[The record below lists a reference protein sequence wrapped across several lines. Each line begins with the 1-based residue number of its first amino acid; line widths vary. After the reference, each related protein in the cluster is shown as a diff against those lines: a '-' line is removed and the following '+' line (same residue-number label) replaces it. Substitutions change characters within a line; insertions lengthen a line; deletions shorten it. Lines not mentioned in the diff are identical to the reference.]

1 MIFTAAYKVGGTV
14 SSRLASCKLLDQFGA
29 NFQNQPDHIRRL
41 MIARPGRRFV
51 QNDYEGA
58 ESVATALLCGEGNY
72 RELVRLKIK
81 THNFLCVKLF
91 PELFADLATADEI
104 AAFLPASFKAHPNYK
119 LIIKR
124 CKELKQQ
131 YDLAKRTVH
140 GSSYGMGWKTFQET
154 VLKGTEGKLVL
165 SPAECKRLLYT
176 FFELF
181 PEIRHFQLN
190 AEACVRDFLPIA
202 NLFGHDIVFVKRF
215 TAAQARTGISW
226 APQST
231 VGVCMIL
238 AACQLQDYI
247 EKEGRDWD
255 ILTITHDSG
264 LADAPES
271 EAVEASLKLAEC
283 MDVEFTSP
291 VDGWKFRI
299 GVERQV
305 GANWGK
311 YDETEN
317 PEGVK
322 VQ

>member
-1 MIFTAAYKVGGTV
+1 MILTAAYKVGGTV
-14 SSRLASCKLLDQFGA
+14 SSRLASCKLLDDFGA
-29 NFQNQPDHIRRL
+29 NLQNQPDHIRRL
-41 MIARPGRRFV
+41 LIARPGRSLV

-58 ESVATALLCGEGNY
+58 ESVATALLCTEGNY
-72 RELVRLKIK
+72 RELVRLKVK

-91 PELFADLATADEI
+91 PEKFADFVDTQTIAD
-104 AAFLPASFKAHPNYK
+104 FLPGTFKGHPSYK
-119 LIIKR
+119 DIVKR
-124 CKELKQQ
+124 CKESKQE

-154 VLKGTEGKLVL
+154 VLKGTEGQLVL
-165 SPAECKRLLYT
+165 SPAECKRLLSA

-181 PEIRHFQLN
+181 PEIRMFQIH
-190 AEACVRDFLPIA
+190 AEQAIKDFRPIA
-202 NLFGHDIVFVKRF
+202 NLFGHDIVFIKRF
-215 TAAQARTGISW
+215 TAALGRTGISW
-226 APQST
+226 GPQST

-238 AACQLQDYI
+238 AACKLQDYI
-247 EKEGRDWD
+247 TSAGRDWN

-264 LADAPES
+264 LLEVPED

-283 MDVEFTSP
+283 MKVEFTSP
-291 VDGWKFRI
+291 IDGWKFSI
-299 GVERQV
+299 GVERQI
-305 GANWGK
+305 GTNWGK